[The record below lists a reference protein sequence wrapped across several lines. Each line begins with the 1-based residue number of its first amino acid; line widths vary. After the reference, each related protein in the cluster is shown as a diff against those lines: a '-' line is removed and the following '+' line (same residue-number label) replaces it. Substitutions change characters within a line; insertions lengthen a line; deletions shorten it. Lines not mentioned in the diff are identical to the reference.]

1 MTTKNEILDYMRKA
15 AYRPLTEEELL
26 DVFAIKTRGL
36 RKFQALLREMELEGL
51 VYVTRAARYGLP
63 EKMNLEVGRLQG
75 NAKGFGFVIAE
86 KPDLSDVYVSAANM
100 NGAMHNDRVVVRLV
114 PGRIG
119 SARRR
124 EGEVVKVL
132 QRGNPT
138 LSGTLHRTKG
148 AGYVVLDE
156 KRVPYDVVVN
166 SGKLGA
172 AKNGDKV
179 IVEITD
185 WPSARRGPSGNVV
198 EVLGREG
205 DPGVDI
211 LALCR
216 RYGLPDEFPPK
227 VQQEAEA
234 VPAEISPANLDGRED
249 LRDWTIFT
257 IDGDDAKDLDDAVS
271 LIRVRPHLFRLGVH
285 IADVSYYVREGSF
298 LDREAAQR
306 GTSFYLP
313 DRVIPMLPQRLSNGI
328 CSLHPRVDRLT
339 MSVTMDI
346 NGNGEIVDYRVFP
359 SVIRTVERMTYTNVR
374 RILRDEDEELIRRYK
389 AMVPTLKDM
398 EELAL
403 ILRER
408 RFRRG
413 AIDFNLPEAK
423 VILDDEGRVSEIRR
437 VERSIAEQM
446 IEEFML
452 ITNETV
458 ARHFFRLEVPFLYR
472 VHEKPDEEKLASL
485 QALLQTMG
493 YAIPGFPKVRPGALQ
508 SVLAQVVGRTE
519 ERMINA
525 VTLRS
530 MKQARYSP
538 DHAGHYGL
546 AAKDYSHFT
555 SPIRRYPDLMI
566 HRIIR
571 EVLTTGALD
580 PQRVQQLQAGLP
592 ETAKHSSEQERL
604 AMEAEREA
612 VDIKKVQF
620 MQDKLGEEFNGFIS
634 VVTSFGIFVEL
645 ENTVEGLITM
655 TNLTDDYYEYEEKN
669 YRLVGQRTR
678 RIFRLGDPI
687 RIKVA
692 RANTEDRKVEFVP
705 VNGAEVITPGAQ
717 RRTVQ
722 RQEAVT
728 PRKKETGRRAK
739 SKSRTTPKSRQE
751 TKQRDRRKRGER

>member
-1 MTTKNEILDYMRKA
+1 MITKNEVLDYMRKA

-26 DVFAIKTRGL
+26 NVFEIKTRGR
-36 RKFQALLREMELEGL
+36 RKFEAMLREMELEGL
-51 VYVTRAARYGLP
+51 VYVTRADRYGLP
-63 EKMNLEVGRLQG
+63 EKMSLEVGRLQG

-86 KPDLSDVYVSAANM
+86 KPGESDVYVSAANM
-100 NGAMHNDRVVVRLV
+100 NGAMHNDRVVVRLM

-119 SARRR
+119 STRKR

-138 LSGTLHRTKG
+138 LLGTLHRTRG
-148 AGYVVLDE
+148 AGYVVVDD
-156 KRVPYDVVVN
+156 KRVPYDAVIN
-166 SGKLGA
+166 PGKFGK
-172 AKNGDKV
+172 AKDGDKV

-185 WPSARRGPSGNVV
+185 WPSARRGPSGNVI

-234 VPAEISPANLDGRED
+234 IPDEITSTDLAGRED
-249 LRDWTIFT
+249 LRDWTVFT
-257 IDGDDAKDLDDAVS
+257 IDGADAKDLDDAVS
-271 LIRVRPHLFRLGVH
+271 LTKIRPDLFRLGVH
-285 IADVSYYVREGSF
+285 IADVSHYVREFSH
-298 LDREAAQR
+298 LDREAADR

-339 MSVTMDI
+339 MSATMDI
-346 NGNGEIVDYRVFP
+346 NKHGEIVNYHIFS
-359 SVIRTVERMTYTNVR
+359 SVIRTVERMTYTDVR
-374 RILRDEDEELIRRYK
+374 RILRDEDEELIQRYQ
-389 AMVPTLKDM
+389 AIVPILKDM

-423 VILDDEGRVSEIRR
+423 VILDEEGRVSEIRR

-452 ITNETV
+452 VTNETV

-472 VHEKPDEEKLASL
+472 IHEKPDEEKLASL

-493 YAIPGFPKVRPGALQ
+493 YSIPGFPNVRPGALQ
-508 SVLAQVVGRTE
+508 KVLEEVAGRKE

-530 MKQARYSP
+530 MKQARYSQ

-546 AAKDYSHFT
+546 AAQDYSHFT

-571 EVLTTGALD
+571 EVLSAGTLD
-580 PQRVQQLQAGLP
+580 PQRIAQLQAGLP

-612 VDIKKVQF
+612 VDNKKVQY
-620 MQDKLGEEFNGFIS
+620 MQDKLGEEFDGFIS
-634 VVTSFGIFVEL
+634 GVTSFGIFVEL
-645 ENTVEGLITM
+645 DNTVEGLITM
-655 TNLTDDYYEYEEKN
+655 TNLTDDYYDYEEKN

-687 RIKVA
+687 RIKIA
-692 RANTEDRKVEFVP
+692 RANAEDRKVEFMP
-705 VNGAEVITPGAQ
+705 VEGGVAVTADTA
-717 RRTVQ
+717 RRTV
-722 RQEAVT
+722 RPGGAVS
-728 PRKKETGRRAK
+728 PRKTEETGRRTK
-739 SKSRTTPKSRQE
+739 VKPRFGKRKETPTRS
-751 TKQRDRRKRGER
+751 RRKR